1 MAEWHELVM
10 NNRFRL
16 RLEQNG
22 PELGFQ
28 EVSGLRLSAAFEPL
42 QVGGY
47 NHGVILLRVPVKDNG
62 KITLKR
68 GKYKKEATKRLKM
81 MPGVTLGSRVYI
93 DVLDASGK
101 LQITYQILSPYIE
114 TVELAALQADQTAV
128 LIETCTLM
136 HQGIVEE

>member
-10 NNRFRL
+10 NSHFRL